1 MGRGTRCRR
10 FEDELMAQPTH
21 HLYPAEGEIARRV
34 LGSGKAKDWDG
45 IATLLER
52 EGLPQID
59 PVMGG
64 RYWPAVRAFL
74 DRRHGLR
81 KDQVPV
87 SADGE
92 ERWS

>member
-1 MGRGTRCRR
+1 
-10 FEDELMAQPTH
+10 MARATH
-21 HLYPAEGEIARRV
+21 SLYPAEGEIARRV
-34 LGSGKAKDWDG
+34 LGSGKAKNWPS
-45 IATLLER
+45 IARVLER

-64 RYWPAVRAFL
+64 RYWTSVRAFL
-74 DRRHGLR
+74 DKRHGLR
-81 KDQVPV
+81 KDQVPA